1 MALAPILFDP
11 DNWYW
16 TVGGDMVAVSGQYL
30 VGDES
35 NLNPKLPGYWVANL
49 HTSYKVS
56 KQVEVFGMVRNV
68 FDKRYYT
75 AGTFFETDAIPFLN
89 LSDPRTVS
97 PGAPRAFYAGLRG
110 KF

>member
-1 MALAPILFDP
+1 
-11 DNWYW
+11 
-16 TVGGDMVAVSGQYL
+16 
-30 VGDES
+30 
-35 NLNPKLPGYWVANL
+35 
-49 HTSYKVS
+49 
-56 KQVEVFGMVRNV
+56 VRNV

-75 AGTFFETDAIPFLN
+75 AGAFFEVDAIPFLG